1 METSIT
7 RRGDSFD
14 IAPSN
19 QQGQQQGQQDNSG
32 QQVQR
37 QQSGEDILIKAISNP
52 KDLVDSFGLSD
63 EQVTNVRALVTGG
76 GAALLTKYLG
86 SALSEPVA
94 GALGGLLGGWVST
107 KLVKRRKRSRDA
119 FSDVF
124 NNLGL

>member
-14 IAPSN
+14 IGPSN
-19 QQGQQQGQQDNSG
+19 QQGQQQDNGGQQI
-32 QQVQR
+32 QR

-86 SALSEPVA
+86 GALSEPVA

-119 FSDVF
+119 FNDAF